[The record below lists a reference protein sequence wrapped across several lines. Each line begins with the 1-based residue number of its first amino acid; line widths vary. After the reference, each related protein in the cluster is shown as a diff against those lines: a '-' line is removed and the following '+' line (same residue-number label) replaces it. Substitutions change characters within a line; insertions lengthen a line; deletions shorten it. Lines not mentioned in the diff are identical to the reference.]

1 MGTAKTYLAKILHT
15 TESTAMTAMGRKVTM
30 AVSTG
35 ARRRGQ
41 ERRGGRFYFAERH
54 KQRKDKDGSGWSKR
68 LKGRVPTAVHNRANG
83 GK

>member
-15 TESTAMTAMGRKVTM
+15 TEFTATTAMGRKVTM

-41 ERRGGRFYFAERH
+41 GEEGRKILFC
-54 KQRKDKDGSGWSKR
+54 
-68 LKGRVPTAVHNRANG
+68 
-83 GK
+83 